1 MYMLLKVLSI
11 ACPLNQLN
19 RQVQKNEPLIILLYI
34 KKDSTHE

>member
-11 ACPLNQLN
+11 ASPLNQLN
-19 RQVQKNEPLIILLYI
+19 RQVQNLLIILLHI